1 MLHLS
6 RREADI
12 VISLERPAA
21 DSVIVNFL
29 ITACIVRPVAI
40 SAAKP
45 LVATRENLRHH
56 AFVSYVD
63 DLLFTKELQFL
74 DALHQPERFAF
85 RSTSITAQYEA
96 VRVGRTWRCCPRFW
110 PTVTRCSPRSAARR
124 AVHPHVLD
132 EHAV

>member
-12 VISLERPAA
+12 VISLERPTRG
-21 DSVIVNFL
+21 SVIVSRL
-29 ITACIVRPVAI
+29 SDYSLYLYGQREYLAR
-40 SAAKP
+40 KP
-45 LVATRENLRHH
+45 LVATREDLRHH

-96 VRVGRTWRCCPRFW
+96 VRAGQAWRCCLRSW
-110 PTVTRCSPRSAARR
+110 PTVIRCSPASCRKRGSSPARSG
-124 AVHPHVLD
+124 
-132 EHAV
+132 